1 MFVRICSSFLL
12 RPVSASIST
21 IMMALRGENTA
32 LQQAPIQELSI
43 TGA

>member
-21 IMMALRGENTA
+21 IVMDNVFRRAILTR
-32 LQQAPIQELSI
+32 IW
-43 TGA
+43 